1 MHTTNLTK
9 AAQAADLLL
18 SDIRQAHSASTESD
32 KDALLEMALLPLI
45 EKAKHLEQELKAIA
59 HAYDRSIEK
68 GMPEYGNT
76 VSLFAQHDVALE
88 RGNSVI
94 IEEAASLNA

>member
-1 MHTTNLTK
+1 MKEQLTK

-45 EKAKHLEQELKAIA
+45 EKA
-59 HAYDRSIEK
+59 
-68 GMPEYGNT
+68 
-76 VSLFAQHDVALE
+76 
-88 RGNSVI
+88 
-94 IEEAASLNA
+94 